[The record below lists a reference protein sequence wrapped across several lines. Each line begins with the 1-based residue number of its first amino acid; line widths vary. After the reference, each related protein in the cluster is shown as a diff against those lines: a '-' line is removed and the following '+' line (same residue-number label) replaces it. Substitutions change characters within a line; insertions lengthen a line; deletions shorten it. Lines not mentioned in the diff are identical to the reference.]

1 MSNSGRS
8 RSRCT
13 SRGQGLVQMD
23 HGGGAGQ
30 VNTAIVEASAAEAL
44 AQADSLD
51 EELSIEADHGT
62 GLQLLQEGLGGP
74 VVPAQYAHQP
84 VVSAAAA
91 GRVGQVQGQHAEH
104 VRREDL
110 AAQEGAHEALVL
122 GFPFGAVGLVPP
134 VLLEGGVMGELM

>member
-23 HGGGAGQ
+23 LGGGVDQINA
-30 VNTAIVEASAAEAL
+30 AIVEASAPESL
-44 AQADSLD
+44 AQAVSLD
-51 EELSIEADHGT
+51 EELSIEAEHGT

-74 VVPAQYAHQP
+74 VVPAQYAHQS
-84 VVSAAAA
+84 VVGAAAA

-104 VRREDL
+104 VR
-110 AAQEGAHEALVL
+110 
-122 GFPFGAVGLVPP
+122 
-134 VLLEGGVMGELM
+134 